1 MNSTIN
7 SGHRI
12 LRIKELIIRLQLA
25 RSTIYELQANNQLPK
40 SFKITP
46 GGRAAGWLESDIEA
60 WIEARSKGGAQ

>member
-25 RSTIYELQANNQLPK
+25 RSTIYELQATNQFPK
-40 SFKITP
+40 SFKITL
-46 GGRAAGWLESDIEA
+46 GGRAAGWVESEIEA
-60 WIEARSKGGAQ
+60 WIESRSKGGAQ

>member
-25 RSTIYELQANNQLPK
+25 RSTIYELQATNQFPK
-40 SFKITP
+40 SFKITL

-60 WIEARSKGGAQ
+60 WIESRSKGGV

>member
-25 RSTIYELQANNQLPK
+25 RSTIYELQATNQFPK
-40 SFKITP
+40 SFKITL

-60 WIEARSKGGAQ
+60 WIESRSKGGAQ